1 MASFNITK
9 HRKSWDFHR
18 FSTWFLR
25 PWPLVPDYFVLVGL
39 GTPAAGP
46 GHQWRWSRQGW
57 RWILERPKRF
67 SKCQGDLKLPPKVTA
82 PNHKSFIELS
92 RIVKN
97 QEMIEIKGFGLGL
110 WTTNRHWQVD
120 GLVKSSWCHEGI
132 RNHVKQGADK
142 LPRGV
147 GHLKVSTGLVF
158 EQVLS
163 GRVLCRAH
171 NDVFPS
177 GYGSSQQWNAW
188 TSK

>member
-1 MASFNITK
+1 MISEAMATCPALFRTGGSRNAS
-9 HRKSWDFHR
+9 SWSWSSMALKPPGMEMNPREAQEVLKMSRGFEAPP
-18 FSTWFLR
+18 LR
-25 PWPLVPDYFVLVGL
+25 WQP
-39 GTPAAGP
+39 
-46 GHQWRWSRQGW
+46 Q
-57 RWILERPKRF
+57 I
-67 SKCQGDLKLPPKVTA
+67 
-82 PNHKSFIELS
+82 KSFIELP

-110 WTTNRHWQVD
+110 LTTNRHWQVD